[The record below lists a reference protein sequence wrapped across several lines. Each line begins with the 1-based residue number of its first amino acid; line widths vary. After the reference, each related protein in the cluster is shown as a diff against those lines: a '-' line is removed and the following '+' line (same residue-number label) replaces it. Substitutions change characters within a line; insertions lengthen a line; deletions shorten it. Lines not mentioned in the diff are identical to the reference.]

1 MNKKLRNTII
11 IFAAISLIIVIILIY
26 LIFHSTSL
34 EPKFENKEF
43 EQTDTYVADNKIK
56 LVSNR
61 NKYFAVEKIIN
72 SYILYVKEI
81 NGQVDGAIYEE
92 SEKAEFLKQ
101 AQSEGTN
108 IIKKMLASD
117 YIKDTGL
124 TDKTLISVAQKY
136 KGSYDLF
143 IDKMYMIEKTTSI
156 NVYIVYAEI
165 SGKQA
170 NFIIKTDTLNNGFE
184 IYLED
189 FMDKYNY
196 SEEMNVE
203 DVKISDT
210 QIEVNDYNKL
220 KLVNID
226 DEYMSSAY
234 LLRFKNAVKNYP
246 EKAYAMLDESYAKL
260 RFGSLDSFKKY
271 IKSNADFIDSRKME
285 KYQVNTYDD
294 YKQYVCL
301 DQDENYY
308 IFNETAIMQAGVML
322 DSYTIKIPQFIE
334 KYNTATEQ
342 QKVALNIN
350 RFISAINDES
360 YGFAYS
366 LLADS
371 FKANN
376 FTTQDKFE
384 SYVKNYFFKKNTIEY
399 QEFSSESNADIYE
412 IVLTDKTKESSE
424 KLTVTII
431 MQLQNESDFVMSFS
445 IK

>member
-1 MNKKLRNTII
+1 MNKKLRKLILIFTVILII
-11 IFAAISLIIVIILIY
+11 AIIIVIYILFNFKKSKQDNDV
-26 LIFHSTSL
+26 L
-34 EPKFENKEF
+34 EF
-43 EQTDTYVADNKIK
+43 EQNDTYVADNKIK
-56 LVSNR
+56 EVSNR

-143 IDKMYMIEKTTSI
+143 IDNMYMIEKTTSI

-189 FMDKYNY
+189 FMDKYKY

-210 QIEVNDYNKL
+210 QIDVNDYNKL

-246 EKAYAMLDESYAKL
+246 EKAYGMLDENYAKL
-260 RFGSLDSFKKY
+260 RFGSLDNFKKY
-271 IKSNADFIDSRKME
+271 IKSNADFIDSRKMK
-285 KYQVNTYDD
+285 KYQINTYDD

-360 YGFAYS
+360 YEFAYS

-384 SYVKNYFFKKNTIEY
+384 NYVKNYFFKKNSIEY

-424 KLTVTII
+424 KLSVTII